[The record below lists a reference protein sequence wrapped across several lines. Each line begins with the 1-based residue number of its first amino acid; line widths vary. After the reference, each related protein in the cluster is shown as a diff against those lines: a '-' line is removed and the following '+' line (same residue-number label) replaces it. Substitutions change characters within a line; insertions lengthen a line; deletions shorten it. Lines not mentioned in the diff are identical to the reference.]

1 MSADATAGSYGLPVK
16 HEFKLPEII
25 TAASAGTV
33 IDWYDFY
40 IFGTLTPI
48 ISPFFFPNAA
58 GDPIL
63 SLLVGL
69 LTFWVGFAVRPF
81 GAIVFGRIGDLIG
94 RKYTFLVTLVIMGG
108 STTVIGLIPTYAS
121 IGIAAPLILATLRI
135 LQGLALGGEYG
146 GAAIYV
152 AEHAPDG
159 RRGYYT
165 SWIQTTATVG
175 LFVSLLVILATR
187 LSMSPEQF
195 ADPGYGGGWRIP
207 FILSFVLVLGS
218 LYIRMR
224 LRESPLYAALKE
236 SGKTSTQPIK
246 DSLGNRRNWK
256 LIALALFGAVAG
268 QGVVWYTGQFY
279 ALTFMTAILKVPT
292 NQAYIITTIALILG
306 TPFFVVFGSLS
317 DRIGRKKLMMAG
329 LALAV
334 VLYVPIY
341 WLMTKSVTLPPAG
354 SPATATSTD
363 INSVALVLLV
373 FVQLIFAT
381 MAYGPIAA
389 FLVELFPA
397 RIRYTSM
404 SLPYHLGNGVIGGLV
419 PFIATA
425 TVAETGNPIAGVFY
439 PVAVA
444 LITLVIGWLYL
455 PETTHTRI
463 WDEVQDADDAGNG
476 RMPQPA

>member
-1 MSADATAGSYGLPVK
+1 MSAESTAGSYGLPTK
-16 HEFKLPEII
+16 PAFKLPEII

-94 RKYTFLVTLVIMGG
+94 RKYTFLITLIIMGG
-108 STTVIGLIPTYAS
+108 ATTVIGLIPSYAT
-121 IGIAAPLILATLRI
+121 IGMAAPLILVGLRI

-159 RRGYYT
+159 QRGYHT
-165 SWIQTTATVG
+165 SWIQTTATLG
-175 LFVSLLVILATR
+175 LFVSLAVILAVR
-187 LSMSPEQF
+187 LSMTPEQF
-195 ADPGYGGGWRIP
+195 ADPGPTGGWRIP
-207 FILSFVLVLGS
+207 FLLSFVLVLGS
-218 LYIRMR
+218 LYIRLR
-224 LRESPLYAALKE
+224 LRESPLYTALKE
-236 SGKTSTQPIK
+236 SGKTSTQPLK
-246 DSLGNRRNWK
+246 ESLGTKRNWK

-279 ALTFMTAILKVPT
+279 ALTFLTAILKVPT
-292 NQAYIITTIALILG
+292 NQAYVIVSIALLLG
-306 TPFFVVFGSLS
+306 TPFFVIFGSLS
-317 DRIGRKKLMMAG
+317 DRIGRKKIMMAG

-334 VLYVPIY
+334 VLYAPIY
-341 WLMTKSVTLPPAG
+341 WLMTQSVTLPPAG
-354 SPATATSTD
+354 SPPTATSTD
-363 INSVALVLLV
+363 VNSVALVLLI
-373 FVQLIFAT
+373 FVQLLFAT

-397 RIRYTSM
+397 RIRYTSL

-425 TVAETGNPIAGVFY
+425 TVAATGNLIAGVFY
-439 PVAVA
+439 PIAIA
-444 LITLVIGWLYL
+444 AITLVIGLKFL

-463 WDEVQDADDAGNG
+463 WDEVQDAEAPGDG
-476 RMPQPA
+476 RTPLPA